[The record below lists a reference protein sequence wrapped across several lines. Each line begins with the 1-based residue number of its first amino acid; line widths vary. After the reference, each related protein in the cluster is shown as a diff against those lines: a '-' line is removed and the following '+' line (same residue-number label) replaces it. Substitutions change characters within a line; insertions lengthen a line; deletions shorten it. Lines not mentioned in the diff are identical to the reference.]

1 MCHGVFLIS
10 VLKTRRTAEMQ
21 HILTSAFTSVVHT
34 HLYPHSS
41 IIISLHVLSADGGIL
56 AALINAT
63 TLALIDA
70 GIPMADSLVAC
81 TAGSTINHA
90 TSKSQPRGRI
100 PGLSSL
106 TDDVDDPLLDL
117 SGLEEQDLPFLTVAT
132 VAGGDEAA
140 EKVVVCLTE
149 TRMMAQRLEEM
160 LAVGIDGCKI
170 VRNVLDNTVK
180 KHGRRMLADD

>member
-1 MCHGVFLIS
+1 
-10 VLKTRRTAEMQ
+10 MQ
-21 HILTSAFTSVVHT
+21 HILISAFSEVVHT
-34 HLYPHSS
+34 NLYPHST
-41 IIISLHVLSADGGIL
+41 ILVSLHVLSSDGGIL
-56 AALINAT
+56 AALINAA

-70 GIPMADSLVAC
+70 GIPMSDSLVAC

-132 VAGGDEAA
+132 VGGQE
-140 EKVVVCLTE
+140 ESKVVVCLTE

-170 VRNVLDNTVK
+170 VRTVLDNTVK
-180 KHGRRMLADD
+180 RHGRQMLQDT